1 MMDFNA
7 QLDKL
12 EQNVI
17 ETKSAAEAAA
27 KESHDKVKQRIDRAQ
42 ADMTQ
47 AVQHAQRDANSAAD
61 SARSKWARMK
71 ADNADK
77 MDDLKA
83 KIEKRSAQ
91 VDAKGAAADADWAES
106 DAGSAIDFAAWA
118 IDNARLSVLN
128 AIDARVYAEERAEAA
143 RR

>member
-1 MMDFNA
+1 MMDFSV

-12 EQNVI
+12 EQDVAD
-17 ETKSAAEAAA
+17 TKSAADAAA

-42 ADMTQ
+42 ADINE
-47 AVQHAQRDANSAAD
+47 AVRHAQQEADMAAD

-71 ADNADK
+71 ADNAAK

-83 KIEKRSAQ
+83 RIEMRSAQ
-91 VDAKGAAADADWAES
+91 LDAKGAAADATWAES

-118 IDNARLSVLN
+118 VDNARLSVLH
-128 AIDARVYAEERAEAA
+128 AIDARVCAEERAEAA

>member
-1 MMDFNA
+1 MMDFSA

-12 EQNVI
+12 EQHVTQ
-17 ETKSAAEAAA
+17 TKSAAEAAA

-42 ADMTQ
+42 ADMNQ
-47 AVQHAQRDANSAAD
+47 VVKHAQQEANTAAD
-61 SARSKWARMK
+61 SAGGKWARMK
-71 ADNADK
+71 TDNAAR
-77 MDDLKA
+77 MDDLEA

-91 VDAKGAAADADWAES
+91 LDAKGAAADATWAES

-118 IDNARLSVLN
+118 IDTARLSVLN
-128 AIDARVYAEERAEAA
+128 AIDARAYADERAEAA